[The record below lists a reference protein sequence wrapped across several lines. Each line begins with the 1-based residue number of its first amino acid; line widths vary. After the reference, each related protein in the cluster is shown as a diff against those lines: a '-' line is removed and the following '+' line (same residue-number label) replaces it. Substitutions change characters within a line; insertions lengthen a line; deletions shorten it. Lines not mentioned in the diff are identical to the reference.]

1 MKLRI
6 CSGEYERIMLATRE
20 LVDEILAPGSAAGP
34 GTEITLASE
43 DLWLS
48 ATVLPL
54 TDLSV
59 YLMSGGHGVGV
70 ISLGVTPWREARLQF
85 RTFLAQEAAQAAGR
99 PQETAARR
107 GSW

>member
-6 CSGEYERIMLATRE
+6 YDGEFERIMPATRE

-34 GTEITLASE
+34 GTEITLAS
-43 DLWLS
+43 DRLWLS

-54 TDLSV
+54 TQLAV

-70 ISLGVTPWREARLQF
+70 ISMGATPWDEARRQF
-85 RTFLAQEAAQAAGR
+85 RTFLAQEVVHAG
-99 PQETAARR
+99 
-107 GSW
+107 S

>member
-6 CSGEYERIMLATRE
+6 RNGEYERIMPATRE

-34 GTEITLASE
+34 GTEITLAAG
-43 DLWLS
+43 DRWLS

-54 TDLSV
+54 TELSV

-70 ISLGVTPWREARLQF
+70 ISLGTTPWPEARQHF
-85 RTFLAQEAAQAAGR
+85 RTFLAAGAS
-99 PQETAARR
+99 PA
-107 GSW
+107 G